1 MVTLPGLESY
11 SKNDLQELKDKSPSC
26 AQYLNLIER
35 KANGRQD
42 QLRQRK
48 HRSWLQCALASL
60 FERTTPEEVCLF
72 WSQQSDML
80 ISEAWQECG
89 LDQTPVSLLALGKLG
104 SHELNLS
111 SDIDIILVREND
123 CGMEKYQSSIRSF
136 LKLLNETTSF
146 GFLYRVDLN
155 LRPGGDSSPLVPS
168 QAHFY
173 NYYDEYLE
181 AWHRM
186 SFIRLRPLLGP
197 SELNLSLSAYC
208 KRLAF
213 PKRLD
218 FTVIDE
224 IKNIRGKLNYQWR
237 KANEPLDIKFY
248 PGGIRDIELY
258 IHALQVI
265 YGGKRPELQVTRFSD
280 ALQVLHQMN
289 ILETADYNFF
299 KTFYWHLRG
308 IENLIQMQEDQHTYL
323 VRPEFRKSLMPTLN
337 EQHLIKEFENSH
349 QLVSSF
355 FVSPITPANERKSLD
370 IQKFS
375 NNSQQAVR
383 QILELKSH
391 SLKKSEN
398 DDVKHEIIHSYLS
411 IVQKIAIDQELAVQV
426 FRDFIFAIKAKSSIF
441 HLLRRHSELL
451 ENLAWLFSVSP
462 FLGQIICRRPE
473 LLDSFA
479 LGSVSFLDNDDL
491 EGLLDNLHDY
501 KLLGNI
507 VSVTYF
513 LKNHDILSYGK
524 SLSERADFVVQ
535 KLLTFLESELNC
547 EGIELLCLGKWGGL
561 ELGIQSD
568 LDLIFLSKGEPQQ
581 QQIQLARKFINLV
594 TISHSAGKL
603 YNIDLRLKPEETAVP
618 LLINKNKLFDF
629 LKKDADP
636 WQKQAYLRAR
646 QLGEKDI
653 FFKDQIDSLWIDG
666 EEKDSL
672 EAVHKRLLTTAL
684 DDSLDIKT
692 VLGGIIHTEFCV
704 QKHVLYQRLKPTQ
717 SATHHLIA
725 SLNLDFAEKLQENYK
740 FLRMFE
746 QAFQI
751 CNDSPSTKVARTSAS
766 LERVNKI
773 LRLQDGFQQL
783 QDVLCEQ
790 RELLKK
796 LDLNS

>member
-11 SKNDLQELKDKSPSC
+11 SKNDLQELKDKSPTC

-35 KANGRQD
+35 KATSQPDR
-42 QLRQRK
+42 LRQRK
-48 HRSWLQCALASL
+48 HRFWLQCALASL
-60 FERTTPEEVCLF
+60 FERATPEEVCLF
-72 WSQQSDML
+72 WSHQSDEL
-80 ISEAWQECG
+80 ISEAWQQCG
-89 LDQTPVSLLALGKLG
+89 LDQIPVSLLALGKLG

-111 SDIDIILVREND
+111 SDIDIILVRENNFK
-123 CGMEKYQSSIRSF
+123 MEQQQNPIRKF
-136 LKLLNETTSF
+136 IRLLHETTPF

-197 SELNLSLSAYC
+197 SELNLSLSTYC

-218 FTVIDE
+218 FSVIDE

-265 YGGKRPELQVTRFSD
+265 YGGKRPELQVIRFSD

-289 ILETADYNFF
+289 ILETSDYNFF
-299 KTFYWHLRG
+299 KAFYWNLRG
-308 IENLIQMQEDQHTYL
+308 IENLIQMREDQHTYL
-323 VRPEFRKSLMPTLN
+323 IRPEFSKSLMPTFN
-337 EQHLIKEFENSH
+337 EQQLTQELENSH
-349 QLVSSF
+349 QLVSGF
-355 FVSPITPANERKSLD
+355 FISPITQADEKQNVD

-375 NNSQQAVR
+375 KNSQKAVQ

-391 SLKKSEN
+391 SLKKSDN
-398 DDVKHEIIHSYLS
+398 DDVKHQIIQSYLS

-441 HLLRRHSELL
+441 HLLRRHTELL

-479 LGSVSFLDNDDL
+479 LGSVSFLEEDDL

-501 KLLGNI
+501 KLLGNL

-513 LKNHDILSYGK
+513 LKNQDILSYGK

-535 KLLTFLESELNC
+535 KLITFLEKELNC
-547 EGIELLCLGKWGGL
+547 DGIELLCMGKWGGL

-568 LDLIFLSKGEPQQ
+568 LDLVFLSKGEPERKQV
-581 QQIQLARKFINLV
+581 QLARKFVNLV
-594 TISHSAGKL
+594 TISNSAGKL

-618 LLINKNKLFDF
+618 LLINKDKLFDY
-629 LKKDADP
+629 LRKDADP

-646 QLGEKDI
+646 QLGETDI
-653 FFKDQIDSLWIDG
+653 FFKEKIDSLWINK

-672 EAVHKRLLTTAL
+672 EAVHKRLLTTAQ
-684 DDSLDIKT
+684 DDYLDIKT
-692 VLGGIIHTEFCV
+692 VHGGIIHTEFCV

-717 SATHHLIA
+717 SATHQLIA

-751 CNDSPSTKVARTSAS
+751 CNDSPSTKVARTSTS

-773 LRLQDGFQQL
+773 LRLQDGYKQL

-790 RELLKK
+790 QQLLKK